1 MQKLKLEEI
10 LEKLEFTPEEV
21 SFFSQGEMKKPLFYK
36 GRNQL
41 HFELFL
47 EQALPFVS
55 YCTFI
60 GKFEEYL
67 NIPVTLTIEAKECKL
82 PSYDVQRYIHYFSN
96 LKGNPGY
103 SRDAMISVNQQEVI
117 CLFSSRDVYER
128 AQEEKNDIEEFLR
141 SCGISYYLKCVFK
154 EAEFQIESKPLV
166 EKVNN
171 KTLMK
176 TKKTMPIADI
186 IDEQT
191 NVKIKGRIFDVETRK
206 LNKTNTLLVTLGV
219 HDDSDAVFVK
229 LFEGQIFNSK
239 FISSLKKGQ
248 FIYVE
253 GNAQHDRFSRELTI
267 SANKVVFI
275 PDEFNREDQA
285 EKKRIEFHAHS
296 KYSEMDGVCEAEE
309 LVKQAYQ
316 WGHDAIAITDH
327 MVIHAFPAVQRA
339 VAEVNKKGTHQI
351 KPIYGVEMNLV
362 NDELKI
368 VSNVSLE
375 QEIPDTFVVFDI
387 ETTGLSNRYDHIVE
401 FGAVLLQNG
410 AILAKKQLFIQAPI
424 PVPAHITDITGIG
437 EKELRGAKPI
447 EEVIDEILAFLS
459 DYPLVAHNADF
470 DVDFLNAILNRLG
483 KPTLVNPVID
493 TLNLARV
500 IQSDRR
506 IFRLGNVA
514 RFYGIVYDEEVAH
527 RADYDADILGQVFF
541 RLLND
546 VLSMGCRNYGDIQ
559 ALQKAEGYKKA
570 MKRHV
575 SVLAKNQSGLKELFQ
590 LVSLSH
596 TEYLSVLSKSSK
608 SEEEYASEPRIVRSV
623 LNSKRENLL
632 IGSSCYNSELFE
644 TAANKSQ
651 EQLEDVMQ
659 FYDYI
664 EVQAPGNY
672 AYLLMQKTVPGIE
685 RLHDI
690 LENIILTAQKLGK
703 IVIASGDVHY
713 LNPEDKIYRDIYISS
728 QGIGGVRHP
737 LYIYDNERRR
747 QFIAPDQHFR
757 TTDEMLEQFSFLN
770 DELAYEIVV
779 KNTHLLSSKI
789 DMVYPVKDRLYTP
802 RIDGADEK
810 LRDICYDT
818 AHEIYGEH
826 LPKIVS
832 DRLEKELKSIITHG
846 FGVIYYIS
854 HLIVQKSLEHNY
866 LVGSRGSVGS
876 SFVATMA
883 KITEVNPL
891 PPHYICPS
899 CKYNEFVESGIC
911 SSGYDLDDKACPV
924 CGATMKGDGQ
934 DIPFETFLGFEGD
947 KVPDIDLN
955 FSGDF
960 QETAHAYTKE
970 IFGESFVYRAGTIGT
985 VAERTAFGYVS
996 GYCEEKNIDAMRQAR
1011 RLQLARGCGGVKR
1024 TTGQH
1029 PGGIIVI
1036 PRDMDVHDFTPVQ
1049 YPANNPTSEWKTTHF
1064 EFHDIHDNVLKL
1076 DLLGHVDPTAMKL
1089 LEESSGIDVRS
1100 IPMNDKKVMSLFSST
1115 NELNIDNRYYSEKT
1129 AALGLP
1135 EFGTS
1140 FVRGIL
1146 EATKP
1151 TTFSDLVRI
1160 SGLSHGTDVWLNNA
1174 RDLVSMG
1181 KTLADVIGCRDDIM
1195 VELIQKGLD
1204 PKTAFDIMESVRK
1217 GRGLDSNWISTM
1229 KMNNIQDWYI
1239 DSCQKIKY
1247 MFPKAHAVAYVT
1259 MAVRVAWFKVYY
1271 PQYYYQSFFTLRCDA
1286 YDIETMVKGKEAI
1299 ENRLNDILNRLNDSD
1314 LEKRA
1319 SSKEVNLI
1327 PTLEVA
1333 KEMYLRGYRF
1343 SNIRLHESD
1352 ATTFLVDPNDEKIL
1366 IPPFSCLDGL
1376 GANVARSIVE
1386 AREENI
1392 FISKE
1397 DLINRT
1403 QLSTTLV
1410 TKLDQMK
1417 VLEHLQEK
1425 NQMSLF

>member
-21 SFFSQGEMKKPLFYK
+21 SFFSQGEMNKPQFFPE
-36 GRNQL
+36 RNQL
-41 HFELFL
+41 HVELFL
-47 EQALPFVS
+47 EQALPFLS
-55 YCTFI
+55 YCAFI
-60 GKFEEYL
+60 EKFETYL
-67 NIPVTLTIEAKECKL
+67 AMSITLEIEAKDCKL
-82 PSYDVQRYIHYFSN
+82 PSYDIQRYIHYFAN
-96 LKGNPGY
+96 LKGNLGY
-103 SRDAMISVNQQEVI
+103 SRDAMITVNQKEVM

-128 AQEEKNDIEEFLR
+128 ALVEKEDIEEFLR
-141 SCGISYYLKCVFK
+141 KCGISYYLNCVYK
-154 EAEFQIESKPLV
+154 EPEFQIEPKPLL

-171 KTLMK
+171 RTVMK

-186 IDEQT
+186 IDEQN
-191 NVKIKGRIFDVETRK
+191 NVKIKGKIFDIENRK
-206 LNKTNTLLVTLGV
+206 LNKTNTLLVTLGI
-219 HDDSDAVFVK
+219 HDDSDAIFVK

-248 FIYVE
+248 FVYVE

-267 SANKVVFI
+267 SANKIVLL
-275 PDEFNREDQA
+275 PDEFNRDDQA

-296 KYSEMDGVCEAEE
+296 KYSEMDGVCDAEE
-309 LVKQAYQ
+309 LVQQAYQ
-316 WGHDAIAITDH
+316 WGHSAVAITDH
-327 MVIHAFPAVQRA
+327 IVIHAFPAVQRA
-339 VAEVNKKGTHQI
+339 VAEVNKKGKHQI

-362 NDELKI
+362 NDNLKI

-375 QEIPDTFVVFDI
+375 EEIPDTFVVFDI
-387 ETTGLSNRYDHIVE
+387 ETTGLSNRYDHIIE

-410 AILAKKQLFIQAPI
+410 APLAKKQMFIQPPI
-424 PVPAHITDITGIG
+424 PVPAHISEITGIG

-447 EEVIDEILAFLS
+447 EEVIEEILAFLS

-470 DVDFLNAILNRLG
+470 DVDFINAILKRLG
-483 KPTLVNPVID
+483 RPGLSNPVID

-546 VLSMGCRNYGDIQ
+546 VLNMGCIRYGDIQ
-559 ALQKAEGYKKA
+559 ELQKEDGYKKA

-575 SVLAKNQSGLKELFQ
+575 SVLAKNQNGLKELFQ

-596 TEYLSVLSKSSK
+596 TGYLSVLSKSSK
-608 SEEEYASEPRIVRSV
+608 GEEEYASEPRIVRSV
-623 LNSKRENLL
+623 LNEKRSDLL
-632 IGSSCYNSELFE
+632 IGSSCYNGELFE
-644 TAANKSQ
+644 VAANKSQ
-651 EQLEDVMQ
+651 EQLEETMQ

-664 EVQAPGNY
+664 EVQPPGNY
-672 AYLLMQKTVPGIE
+672 AYLLMQKTIPDLE

-690 LENIILTAQKLGK
+690 LKNIILTAKKLGK
-703 IVIASGDVHY
+703 TVIATGDSHY
-713 LNPEDKIYRDIYISS
+713 LNPEDKIYRDVYISS

-737 LYIYDNERRR
+737 LYIYDNEKRR
-747 QFIAPDQHFR
+747 QFVAPDQHFM
-757 TTDEMLEQFSFLN
+757 TTDEMLTEFSFLGE
-770 DELAYEIVV
+770 ELAYEIVV
-779 KNTHLLSSKI
+779 ENTHTLNDEI

-802 RIDGADEK
+802 RIDGADDK
-810 LRDICYDT
+810 LRSICYET

-854 HLIVQKSLEHNY
+854 HLIVQKSLENNY

-891 PPHYICPS
+891 PPHYICPE
-899 CKYNEFVESGIC
+899 CKHNEFVEGGTC
-911 SSGYDLDDKACPV
+911 SSGYDLEDKNCPV
-924 CGATMKGDGQ
+924 CGSIMRGDGQ

-1011 RLQLARGCGGVKR
+1011 RLQLARGCEGVKR

-1036 PRDMDVHDFTPVQ
+1036 PKDMDVHDFTPVQ

-1089 LEESSGIDVRS
+1089 LEESSGIDVRT
-1100 IPMNDKKVMSLFSST
+1100 IPMNDKKVMSLFRST

-1146 EATKP
+1146 EATQP
-1151 TTFSDLVRI
+1151 TSFSDLVRI

-1217 GRGLDSNWISTM
+1217 GRGLDSNWISIM

-1314 LEKRA
+1314 LDKRA
-1319 SSKEVNLI
+1319 STKEVNLI

-1333 KEMYLRGYRF
+1333 KEMHLRGYRF
-1343 SNIRLHESD
+1343 SNIRLMESD
-1352 ATTFLVDPNDEKIL
+1352 ATTFLVDPTDEKIL

-1386 AREENI
+1386 ARKENV

-1397 DLINRT
+1397 DLTNRT

-1410 TKLDQMK
+1410 SKLDQMK